1 MTKAIYLTIIN
12 KCKYFSQFIFI
23 YISTSYIK
31 NGDFT
36 KMNKDLVTISRLAL
50 SGSEVDLRLF
60 LAKHI
65 RKIKK
70 DDIETAIALENLLK
84 TQSSSSP
91 SVLRKK
97 NLPEPE
103 VNKSQDHNNLDEEL
117 ASLIKVW
124 NPSSTLENIYLSS
137 DIKMA
142 LELIIKER
150 SITNLNALTS
160 RGLKPVTTA
169 IFQGPPGVG
178 KSLAAK
184 WLAKQLNL
192 PLYILDLTAVMSS
205 YMGKTGNNLRKV
217 LDFAKSNSCI
227 IFLDEIDAIA
237 KKRGDNSDVGELK
250 RLVTILLQELENW
263 PEQSLLLA
271 ATNHFELIDP
281 ALWRRFDMDLT
292 FKLPTS
298 KNIEIALKDY
308 LADDFDY
315 FLPWLDLI
323 KLKMQGLSFSLMK
336 REISYLRKLKLMDQ
350 SLFEKTI
357 IKELIPD
364 ISNMTKQDRIRLA
377 LQLVNEYKFPKT
389 RAAEFMEISR
399 DTLRKYL
406 NDTKEGV

>member
-1 MTKAIYLTIIN
+1 
-12 KCKYFSQFIFI
+12 
-23 YISTSYIK
+23 
-31 NGDFT
+31 
-36 KMNKDLVTISRLAL
+36 MNKDLVTISRLAL

-70 DDIETAIALENLLK
+70 DDMETAIALEDLLK
-84 TQSSSSP
+84 TQSSYNP
-91 SVLRKK
+91 SILRKK
-97 NLPEPE
+97 NFSESTTTI
-103 VNKSQDHNNLDEEL
+103 SQDHHNLDEEL
-117 ASLIKVW
+117 ASLLKIW
-124 NPSSTLENIYLSS
+124 NPNNVLENIYLSS
-137 DIKMA
+137 DIQMPLK
-142 LELIIKER
+142 LIIKER
-150 SITNLNALTS
+150 SSENLNALHS
-160 RGLKPVTTA
+160 RGLKPISTA

-205 YMGKTGNNLRKV
+205 YMGKTGNNLRRV
-217 LDFAKSNSCI
+217 LDFAKTHPCI

-250 RLVTILLQELENW
+250 RLVTILLQELEDW

-292 FKLPTS
+292 FNLPTE
-298 KNIEIALKDY
+298 KNIEIAIKDY
-308 LADDFDY
+308 LADDLDY
-315 FLPWLDLI
+315 FLPWFDLI

-336 REISYLRKLKLMDQ
+336 REIIYLRKLKLMDQ
-350 SLFEKTI
+350 DLFEKTI

-364 ISNMTKQDRIRLA
+364 TSSMTKQDKIKLA
-377 LQLVNEYKFPKT
+377 LQLVNEYRFPKI
-389 RAAEFMEISR
+389 RAAELMGISR

-406 NDTKEGV
+406 NDTKEG